1 MPSMLRL
8 IDRSRVADGRG
19 FCKRA
24 RFNNYHVG
32 PNGYGIALK
41 GTKVPLMTGIG
52 AHEGLAPILEWCR
65 QHPTWITT
73 PPDDVIR
80 EGIKAAVAKYWKTV
94 EARGFAYLQASEDV
108 KAVTQE
114 QTYLVEG
121 IIWAWCIEVLPHIL
135 ERGQI
140 IEVEVDDI
148 YVIGCTCGLGDGT
161 LTAPDH
167 EARDCAGYG
176 WMCKPDFLVL
186 TRLTQEL
193 EYHEFK
199 TTGMDTPTFKDKWEV
214 MIQMFAA
221 TLDAERRLQKHVQT
235 IYVHGL
241 IKGKYQGDYQQ
252 ETGKYDGPRKQQS
265 IFCYGYRRTAIPPM
279 EGEEWAA
286 QYNYTDSDGKNR
298 RLTKDYRKA
307 GVWEL
312 PDYYLEGAQA
322 TTPGITKAEFWA
334 KWLPTEV
341 RKKQLILLGPFSRQT
356 QMVSH
361 FVDET
366 VAEEQT
372 WDQGLWAAYDLAQS
386 ILEAQPEHLTD
397 DPQRDW
403 WRLVWPNEDFQRLID
418 RLFPRSYEC
427 RRYGARAR
435 CQFEDLCFKREGW
448 DDPVLSGKFILRRP
462 HHAPELTQAVD
473 RGLLVPDDGLSDE
486 VEQEIP

>member
-1 MPSMLRL
+1 MATMLRL

-19 FCKRA
+19 FCTRA
-24 RFNNYHVG
+24 RFNNYHLG

-65 QHPTWITT
+65 QHPTWITC

-80 EGIKAAVAKYWKTV
+80 AGVAYAVDRYWRTV
-94 EARGFAYLQASEDV
+94 TARGFAYLLESEDV
-108 KAVTQE
+108 KAVTRE
-114 QTYLVEG
+114 QTHLVEG
-121 IIWAWCIEVLPHIL
+121 IIWAWCLEVLPDIL
-135 ERGQI
+135 QRGQI
-140 IEVEVDDI
+140 IEVEVDDT
-148 YVIGCTCGLGDGT
+148 YVMGCTCGLGDGV
-161 LTAPDH
+161 LTQADH
-167 EARDCAGYG
+167 EARDCTGYG

-265 IFCYGYRRTAIPPM
+265 VFCYGYRKPANPPM
-279 EGEEWAA
+279 EDEEWAA
-286 QYNYTDSDGKNR
+286 QYNYTDADGKNR
-298 RLTKDYRKA
+298 RLTKNYGKA

-312 PDYYLEGAQA
+312 PDYYVQHS
-322 TTPGITKAEFWA
+322 GIPTKGEFWV
-334 KWLPTEV
+334 KWMPPEV

-361 FVDET
+361 FTTEV
-366 VAEEQT
+366 VSEEQA
-372 WDQGLWAAYDLAQS
+372 WDHKLWQAYDLGIS
-386 ILEAQPEHLTD
+386 LLEAQPEHCTD
-397 DPQRDW
+397 DPAADW
-403 WRLVWPNEDFQRLID
+403 WRLVWPNQDFQALID

-427 RRYGARAR
+427 RRYGARSR
-435 CQFEDLCFKREGW
+435 CQFEDLCFEREGW
-448 DDPVLSGKFILRRP
+448 ADPFLSGRFILRRP
-462 HHAPELTQAVD
+462 HHQQELDQAVA
-473 RGLLVPDDGLSDE
+473 RGLLLPEDGMAE
-486 VEQEIP
+486 EQEMEIP